1 MKRLILIL
9 SVMLLAVLPVC
20 TVQGASQQT
29 VDEIE
34 ELTFNKINGENEQE
48 GSQQEAGPTDNEE
61 HTNGLIADLAW
72 ILLLGAI
79 VTLLFKK
86 LKQPVV
92 LGYILAGFL
101 AGPKFVFLPSISSL
115 GNIEF
120 WAEIGIVVLMFSLGL
135 EFSFK
140 KLMNSGSSAIVTTLI
155 IITGMTLAGFGVG
168 KLLHFNGINC
178 IFLGGMISMSSTTI
192 ILKALTDLGLK
203 QKKFATLVLSVL
215 IIEDLFAVLMLVLLS
230 SIAVGNVEGK
240 ELLFSIGKLAFF
252 LIIWFVVGVFV
263 FPGLLSKIR
272 KYLNEETLLVLS
284 MALCFSMA
292 IFSVM
297 CGFSLELGAFVMGS
311 ILAGTTAAER
321 MEKVVVPVKD
331 LFGAV
336 FFISVGMMVDPTI
349 IVTYWW
355 EILILAAVVITG
367 MILFGSLG
375 MLATGQSLRVAM
387 ESGFTLTQIGEF
399 SFIIASLGMSMG
411 VLVPA
416 LYPIIVAVSVI
427 TIFTTPY
434 FIKLANPTYKFI
446 EPRLP
451 ASLQFLIDRYTKQTS
466 DSSDTKKL
474 WKDIL
479 KRYLWRIVLYSV
491 ILTAIIIAS
500 KMLLYPLMEY
510 LMGNLGHLIATI
522 LTLIIMAPFLVAL
535 SFSSLKGNEK
545 MNLHSS
551 ASFYDVPLVA
561 MRIVR
566 YIIAL
571 FFLVYFFGQ
580 HYPST
585 TAWLIGVGCFVLIL
599 VFASTRLFK
608 RYKKMEKRFI
618 DNLNIRENMRSGKN
632 NNLVDDLH
640 QAFIEV
646 GPSSGFVGDKL
657 KDSGLRSDYGLSVSS
672 IQRGHEL
679 IPLPSGEARIF
690 PGDILGVIGTDEQI
704 KALND
709 DIEAEKKAHESREV
723 IRPKVELSSI
733 KLSEKSPIINVPIG
747 KTDIRDKYYSMLV
760 KIYRDEEGYMQPVPG
775 LTLRAGDVVWLVGDP
790 SQFEKMK

>member
-1 MKRLILIL
+1 MKRIVFFISL
-9 SVMLLAVLPVC
+9 MLLALLPVC
-20 TVQGASQQT
+20 TVRAAGQQT

-34 ELTFNKINGENEQE
+34 EITFNKINSQSELPKKEKASE
-48 GSQQEAGPTDNEE
+48 GGQNEE

-72 ILLLGAI
+72 ILLLGAV

-101 AGPKFVFLPSISSL
+101 ASPKFVYLPSISSL
-115 GNIEF
+115 DNIEF

-168 KLLHFNGINC
+168 KILHFNGINC
-178 IFLGGMISMSSTTI
+178 VFLGGMISMSSTTI

-203 QKKFATLVLSVL
+203 QKKFANLVLSVL

-230 SIAVGNVEGK
+230 SLAVGNVQGG
-240 ELLFSIGKLAFF
+240 ELLYSIGKLAFF

-263 FPGLLSKIR
+263 FPGLLTKIR

-311 ILAGTTAAER
+311 VLAGTTAAER
-321 MEKVVVPVKD
+321 MEKVVIPVKD

-349 IVTYWW
+349 IATYWW

-434 FIKLANPTYKFI
+434 FIKLANPTYRFI
-446 EPRLP
+446 EPKLP
-451 ASLQFLIDRYTKQTS
+451 ESLQFLIDRYTKQTS
-466 DSSDTKKL
+466 DSSENRKL

-500 KMLLYPLMEY
+500 KMMLYPLMEY
-510 LMGNLGHLIATI
+510 FMGNLGHLMATI
-522 LTLIIMAPFLVAL
+522 ITLLLMSPFLVAL
-535 SFSSLKGNEK
+535 SFSSVKGSEK
-545 MNLHSS
+545 TKLHTS

-561 MRIVR
+561 LRIIR

-599 VFASTRLFK
+599 VFASTKLFK

-632 NNLVDDLH
+632 NNIVDDLH

-657 KDSGLRSDYGLSVSS
+657 KDSGLRGDYGVSVSS
-672 IQRGHEL
+672 IQRGHDL

-709 DIEAEKKAHESREV
+709 DIETEKKAHENRE
-723 IRPKVELSSI
+723 IHRPQVELSSI
-733 KLSEKSPIINVPIG
+733 KLTENSPIINIPIG
-747 KTDIRDKYYSMLV
+747 DTDIRDKYYSMLV
-760 KIYRDEEGYMQPVPG
+760 KIYRKDEGYLQPEPG
-775 LTLRAGDVVWLVGDP
+775 LSLKAGDVVWLVGDP
-790 SQFEKMK
+790 KQFEKMK